1 MLFVWGENRWRPQ
14 VPDKWP
20 GITVNR
26 GIVCRGSDG
35 RVSDT
40 DRCRRARE
48 VTNRE
53 SSPHRDLLRS
63 VLEIRVLKHLYLHV
77 QVSIFAKYET

>member
-26 GIVCRGSDG
+26 GIVCRGE
-35 RVSDT
+35 
-40 DRCRRARE
+40 RRSCVGHRQMSEGARGH
-48 VTNRE
+48 E
-53 SSPHRDLLRS
+53 SGKFPHRDLLRS